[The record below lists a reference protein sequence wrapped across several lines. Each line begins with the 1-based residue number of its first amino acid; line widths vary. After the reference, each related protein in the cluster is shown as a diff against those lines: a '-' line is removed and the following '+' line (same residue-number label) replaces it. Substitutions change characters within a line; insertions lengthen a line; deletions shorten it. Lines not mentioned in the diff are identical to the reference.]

1 MSETA
6 VKRHILPEKQE
17 IVSELQDRM
26 EDSVATIFINYR
38 GLKVSQFGALRSILR
53 EHNTQM
59 KVYKNSFTRIALQN
73 LSVDLSGDATE
84 GPTALFFIKDDAAT
98 ASKAIVTFMKEN
110 DAVVL
115 KGGILSRAPISEATI
130 QELAK
135 LPSKDELIAKV
146 VGSFRA
152 PIDQF
157 VLNLSSPLR
166 GLVYVLS
173 AIKDQ
178 KE

>member
-1 MSETA
+1 MSDTA
-6 VKRHILPEKQE
+6 VKRSILPEKQAAVE
-17 IVSELQDRM
+17 ELQSKM
-26 EDSVATIFINYR
+26 EESVATIFANYR
-38 GLKVSQFGALRSILR
+38 GLKVSQISELRNILR
-53 EHNTQM
+53 ENNAEM
-59 KVYKNSFTRIALQN
+59 KVCKNTFTRIALQQ
-73 LSVDLSGDATE
+73 LSVELSGESMA
-84 GPTALFFIKDDAAT
+84 GPTALVFIKDDAAS
-98 ASKAIVTFMKEN
+98 ASKAIVKFMKDN
-110 DAVVL
+110 NAIVL

-173 AIKDQ
+173 AIREK